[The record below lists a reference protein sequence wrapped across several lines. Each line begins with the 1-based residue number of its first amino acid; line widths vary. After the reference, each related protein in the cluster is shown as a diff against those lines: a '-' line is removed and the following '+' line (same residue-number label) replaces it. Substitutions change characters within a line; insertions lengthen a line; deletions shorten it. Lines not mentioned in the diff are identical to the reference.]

1 MVGPAPVVWGGVVLG
16 FSWWGPW
23 VECVGGVA
31 VGQEVSAA
39 DGALERGAAIV
50 AESKG
55 QLLGEL
61 SALEGRLSG
70 IGAMWQGAGSA
81 AFGSV
86 MAQWREKSARIIG
99 ALDTFEENLRASQS
113 TYVASDDAA
122 SQAMSR
128 LQSRLG

>member
-1 MVGPAPVVWGGVVLG
+1 M
-16 FSWWGPW
+16 
-23 VECVGGVA
+23 
-31 VGQEVSAA
+31 
-39 DGALERGAAIV
+39 